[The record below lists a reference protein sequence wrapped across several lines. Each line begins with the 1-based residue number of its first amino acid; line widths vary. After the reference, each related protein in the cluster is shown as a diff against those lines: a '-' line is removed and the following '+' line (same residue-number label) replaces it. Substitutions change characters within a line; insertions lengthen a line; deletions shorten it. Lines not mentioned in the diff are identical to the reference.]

1 MIKLVRA
8 GRTAKQLAK
17 EFEPTAQTIHDWAA
31 QADLNEGRLRYAEEF
46 TGIDAENFVHRL

>member
-8 GRTAKQLAK
+8 GRRAKQLAK

-31 QADLNEGRLRYAEEF
+31 QADLNATVCRRIY
-46 TGIDAENFVHRL
+46 GIDAENFVHRL

>member
-17 EFEPTAQTIHDWAA
+17 EFEPTAQTISRLGGA
-31 QADLNEGRLRYAEEF
+31 GRPQRYGMPKNLR
-46 TGIDAENFVHRL
+46 H

>member
-31 QADLNEGRLRYAEEF
+31 QADLNEGRLRYAE
-46 TGIDAENFVHRL
+46 GIYGH